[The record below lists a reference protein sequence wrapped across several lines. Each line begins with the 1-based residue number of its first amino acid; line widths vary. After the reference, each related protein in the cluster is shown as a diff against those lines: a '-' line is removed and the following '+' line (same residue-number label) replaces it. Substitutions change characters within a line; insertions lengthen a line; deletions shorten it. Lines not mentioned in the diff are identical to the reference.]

1 MRHLSE
7 GVVLERAI
15 ARLDKLTPGTAAK
28 WGRMSAH
35 QMVCHLSDSFRF
47 ALGKKAASDAS
58 GVLQRTAM
66 KWFALYVPIPWPK
79 GVGTRPEMEQGKGGT
94 APIEFEADRR
104 DLIALMREFERQP
117 WFTVRHPIFGPM
129 STAEWMRWGYLHV
142 DHHLRQFGV

>member
-47 ALGKKAASDAS
+47 ALGKKTAS
-58 GVLQRTAM
+58 GASGLLQRTAM

-104 DLIALMREFERQP
+104 DLIALLREFERQP
-117 WFTVRHPIFGPM
+117 WFSAGHPIFGPM
-129 STAEWMRWGYLHV
+129 STAEWMR
-142 DHHLRQFGV
+142 